1 MVRSTF
7 IFDFIRFL
15 RAARFPLPR
24 GSGNRRALR
33 DSAFGFIPSLTFRS
47 LGNGVP
53 PIPAAT
59 KRSLPQKCPFYKK
72 IKRAIADKNGI

>member
-15 RAARFPLPR
+15 RAARFPR

-59 KRSLPQKCPFYKK
+59 KRSLPQKCLFFKK
-72 IKRAIADKNGI
+72 IKRVIADKNGI